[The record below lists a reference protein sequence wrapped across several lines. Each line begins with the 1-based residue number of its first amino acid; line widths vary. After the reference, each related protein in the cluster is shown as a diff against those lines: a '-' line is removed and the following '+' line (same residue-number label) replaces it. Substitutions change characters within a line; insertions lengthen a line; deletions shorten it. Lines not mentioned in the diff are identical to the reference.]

1 MNQTIAT
8 ILRRRS
14 VRSYRQDPVGPAE
27 LEQILETARSAPTAM
42 NQQPWHFTV
51 IRDPGLLA
59 KLEKVCRSAFLE
71 SNIEALRQ
79 IAAQEG
85 FSVFYNAPVLIIV
98 SGDVNAISPQ
108 YDCTLAM
115 ENMML
120 AAASLEIASCWTH
133 AVMMFHAT
141 EKGKT
146 MFRELGISFPDNHVP
161 YAAAVFG
168 YPAGPLPEAPPRN
181 PDCVTIMG

>member
-14 VRSYRQDPVGPAE
+14 VRSFRQDTIGQAE
-27 LEQILETARSAPTAM
+27 LEQILEAGRYAPTAM

-51 IRDPGLLA
+51 IRDSELLG
-59 KLEKVCRSAFLE
+59 KLENVCRNAFLE
-71 SNIEALRQ
+71 SNIEALRE
-79 IAAQEG
+79 IAKQEG
-85 FSVFYNAPVLIIV
+85 FSVFYNAPMQVII

-115 ENMML
+115 ENMLL

-141 EKGKT
+141 EKGKA
-146 MFRELGISFPDNHVP
+146 MFRELGIRFPEGHEP

-181 PDCVTIMG
+181 PDCITILG